1 MKNGL
6 AKAGCSI
13 IASLTI
19 LAVIEGVDFVR
30 WLVFGGYKPLFFDW
44 KAGLCILAALW
55 TMPKIGEW
63 FEQREKRIQYMAD
76 RIRDIDTR
84 LDALCK
90 WESLS
95 SVTDDDDDDDDAH
108 EYEGLDEETKTEII
122 EYKKKIE
129 NGQVSLHYNLGVIF
143 WNLAM
148 THYNAQHLIGYRK
161 VAFWLR
167 KAAGQNYDCESTLGD
182 AYIKLKDYDKAMYWY
197 LRSVKRGGKL
207 VWIAEADIGDMYAKG
222 QGVSQNHAEAA
233 RWWERSAEH
242 GSMWSHLK
250 LGELYAEGAE
260 GVPKSD
266 SEAYFHLY
274 IASTSTEKDDP
285 QTYSVKLRD
294 EIEKRL
300 GKYTLSK
307 ERKRADEWLAADKA
321 KKKTVTPLPL
331 PQ

>member
-1 MKNGL
+1 MKSGL
-6 AKAGCSI
+6 ARAGCSI
-13 IASLTI
+13 IASLMI
-19 LAVIEGVDFVR
+19 LAVIEGIDFVR

-55 TMPKIGEW
+55 IMPKIGEW

-84 LDALCK
+84 LDALYK
-90 WESLS
+90 WGSLS
-95 SVTDDDDDDDDAH
+95 SVTDDEEEDDAQ
-108 EYEGLDEETKTEII
+108 EYEELEEGQKAQITK
-122 EYKKKIE
+122 YKKDIE
-129 NGQVSLHYNLGVIF
+129 QDETYLRYRLGVAY

-148 THYNAQHLIGYRK
+148 THFDAQNLIGHRK
-161 VAFWLR
+161 AVFWLR
-167 KAAGQNYDCESTLGD
+167 KAAGQDYDCEKTLGD

-207 VWIAEADIGDMYAKG
+207 VFIAEADIGDMYAEG

-242 GSMWSHLK
+242 GSMWAHYK

-260 GVPKSD
+260 GVSKSD
-266 SEAYFHLY
+266 SKAYFHLY
-274 IASTSTEKDDP
+274 IASTSTAEHDP

-307 ERKRADEWLAADKA
+307 EQSRAEEWLAADKA
-321 KKKTVTPLPL
+321 KKKKTVTPLPL